1 FLTATPTAS
10 TYSLSLH
17 DALPIFAAFEVLFL
31 PDRRHELERVDARMA
46 RFDRV
51 APMRS
56 GDCDADAGF
65 PERNDSDPVHD
76 RNAHEL
82 PFPHDFGGDFFELE
96 NGHFGVCLVFEL
108 EHLAAAVGLARR
120 AEKSRDSAGG
130 R

>member
-82 PFPHDFGGDFFELE
+82 PFRSEEHTSELQSR
-96 NGHFGVCLVFEL
+96 GHLVCRLLL
-108 EHLAAAVGLARR
+108 E
-120 AEKSRDSAGG
+120 
-130 R
+130 